1 MKRLLVIN
9 KCEYNIYYYLISYAS
24 IFNKVIDKLFY
35 RTLVSDQIFDMIT
48 ESDYD
53 ELGKFLKTHYKI
65 KFKELDEDVFETICI
80 DPEDI
85 PEITMENHCQV
96 LVYDQETSVSDH
108 DSEYES
114 EKECTCR
121 KICVCEEDDD

>member
-9 KCEYNIYYYLISYAS
+9 KCEYNIYYYLISYTS
-24 IFNKVIDKLFY
+24 IFNKVINKLLY
-35 RTLVSDQIFDMIT
+35 RTLVSDQIFDMII
-48 ESDYD
+48 ENDHD

-85 PEITMENHCQV
+85 PEITTVNHCQV
-96 LVYDQETSVSDH
+96 LVYDQET
-108 DSEYES
+108 EIS